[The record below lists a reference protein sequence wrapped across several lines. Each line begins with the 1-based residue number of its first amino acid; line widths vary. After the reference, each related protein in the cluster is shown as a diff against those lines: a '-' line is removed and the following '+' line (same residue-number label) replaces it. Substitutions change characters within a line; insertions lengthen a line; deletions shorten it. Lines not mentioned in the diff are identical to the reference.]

1 MARNEAALESAIYYV
16 EKGEDKANRSR
27 PMVRFWLYSIAFLV
41 FLMVVVGGIT
51 RLTDSGLSITE
62 WKPIHGAIPPL
73 SVEEWQEEFVKYQQ
87 IPEYERVNKGMTLE
101 EFKTIFWWEWGH
113 RQLGRFIGVAFF
125 VPMLYFWLSGR
136 VTSSLKPRLLVLLGL
151 GGLQGAVG
159 WWMVASGLVE
169 RVDVSQYR
177 LATHLILASIIFFA
191 LLWVARGYRT
201 GQKMRECVSADRH
214 VWVMG
219 LLTLCIFVQIF
230 LGALVAGTHAGLIFN
245 TWPLMDGGIIPERIY
260 DGSSVWHSIFED
272 HATIQFNHRM
282 MAYLVVAICFLLWF
296 RIRRDP
302 FKGDMAF
309 PANLLAG
316 LIGFQVVIG
325 IATLLFAVPFSLAL
339 LHQAG
344 AMLVLAAADTHDAR
358 PLRQCQKIL
367 TKQIIGPETNLKKRL
382 GAAFSGTY
390 LG

>member
-27 PMVRFWLYSIAFLV
+27 PIVRFWLYSIAFLV

-214 VWVMG
+214 VWLMG

-344 AMLVLAAADTHDAR
+344 AMLVLAAATLMMRDLYDNAR
-358 PLRQCQKIL
+358 K
-367 TKQIIGPETNLKKRL
+367 
-382 GAAFSGTY
+382 Y
-390 LG
+390 